1 MFTGIVEAVGTVR
14 AKRSGK
20 GGGVISVELGNLAQG
35 AGTGD
40 SIAINGVCLTISR
53 LVGSVADFDVSDETT
68 AKSTMGRIIVGDSV
82 NLERAMPATGR
93 FGGHIVQGHID
104 GTATV
109 KSVERLGEFA
119 GISFSAAPELLDAI
133 IPKGSVAVNGV
144 SLTAASVD
152 KGSFSIA
159 VIPTTLKET
168 TLAGLK
174 VGQPVNIETDII
186 VKTIKS
192 SLEKMLPNTQG
203 LTVDKLRELGF

>member
-1 MFTGIVEAVGTVR
+1 MR

-20 GGGVISVELGNLAQG
+20 GAGVISVELGGLADG
-35 AGTGD
+35 SGIGD
-40 SIAINGVCLTISR
+40 SIAINGICLTISR
-53 LVGSVADFDVSDETT
+53 LVGSLADFDVSDETT
-68 AKSTMGRIIVGDSV
+68 AKSTLGRIVVGDHV

-109 KSVERLGEFA
+109 KSIDRSGEFA
-119 GISFSAAPELLDAI
+119 GISFSANPDLLDAI
-133 IPKGSVAVNGV
+133 VPKGSVAVNGV
-144 SLTAASVD
+144 SLTVAKVD
-152 KGSFSIA
+152 KGGFSIA

-168 TLAGLK
+168 TLAALK
-174 VGQPVNIETDII
+174 VGQAVNIETDII

-192 SLEKMLPNTQG
+192 SLEKMLPAGEG

>member
-1 MFTGIVEAVGTVR
+1 MFTGIIEAVGTVR

-20 GGGVISVELGNLAQG
+20 GAGVISVELGGLADG
-35 AGTGD
+35 SGIGD
-40 SIAINGVCLTISR
+40 SIAINGICLTISR
-53 LVGSVADFDVSDETT
+53 LVGSLADFDVSDETT
-68 AKSTMGRIIVGDSV
+68 AKSTLGRIVVGDHV

-109 KSVERLGEFA
+109 KSIDRSGEFA
-119 GISFSAAPELLDAI
+119 GISFSANPDLLDAI
-133 IPKGSVAVNGV
+133 VPKGSVAVNGV
-144 SLTAASVD
+144 SLTVAKVD
-152 KGSFSIA
+152 KGGFSIA

-168 TLAGLK
+168 TLAALK
-174 VGQPVNIETDII
+174 VGQAVNIETDII

-192 SLEKMLPNTQG
+192 SLEKMLPAGEG

>member
-1 MFTGIVEAVGTVR
+1 MFTGIIEAVGTVR

-20 GGGVISVELGNLAQG
+20 GAGVISVELGDLAQG
-35 AGTGD
+35 TAIGD

-53 LVGSVADFDVSDETT
+53 LVGTVADFDVSDETT
-68 AKSTMGRIIVGDSV
+68 AKSTLGRIVVGDLV

-109 KSVERLGEFA
+109 RSIERSGDFA
-119 GISFSAAPELLDAI
+119 GISFSAAPDLLDAI
-133 IPKGSVAVNGV
+133 VPKGSVAVNGV
-144 SLTAASVD
+144 SLTVAKVD
-152 KGSFSIA
+152 KGSFSVA

-168 TLAGLK
+168 TLAALK

-203 LTVDKLRELGF
+203 LTVDKLRDMGF